1 MLKIFSSRH
10 RLFLTFIL
18 LYIAFSAVVRIIFY
32 SLSLSDIE
40 FSIIHFFRMLLTG
53 LFFDIGTISYFSLFY
68 ALYLLVLPVKFN
80 GSILDK
86 AITYF
91 SFSLGIIILL
101 FSFFAEFTF
110 WEEFKCRFNFIA
122 VDYLIYTYEVIENIN
137 ESYPLPYLFSA
148 IILLA
153 LLVVFFAYK
162 TNAFN
167 ITFSSHASFKTR
179 LKYFATT
186 LCVVLLFSF
195 FIKNNDAE
203 WSENRYENELSKSG
217 IYSFF
222 AAFRNNE
229 LNYDHFY
236 LTQKTEK
243 SAAILKPLMI
253 SPTEKSMGNK
263 ENVISRKVV
272 SDSAESTP
280 NIIFICIESFS
291 ADFMGTFG
299 NTENITPYLDEL
311 VKESILFTNLY
322 ATGTRTVRGMEA
334 ITLSVPPSPGR
345 SIVKRVDNGGLFNI
359 GSVFAQKG
367 YKNTFYYGG
376 DGYFDNMNS
385 FFGGNGFDIVDR
397 GRGYLVGDNIQ
408 KKRINIEDDEVQFE
422 NAWGVCDEDI
432 YNKVLKL
439 ADKNHASG
447 TPFFNF
453 VMTTSNHRPYTY
465 PDNKIDIPSGAGRHG
480 AVKYTDFAIQ
490 QFIEKAKTKPWFEN
504 TVFVIMA
511 DHCASSAGRWELEVS
526 KYLIPALIYNLKNNA
541 PEKVAKLCSQIDLF
555 PTLFGYLNWSYES
568 QFFGKD
574 ISKFA
579 PSDERAFIGNYRKL
593 GLLKKNN
600 LVVLSDKKD
609 ANYYDVQD
617 GVLTKTQSDSTAV
630 NEAISYY
637 QYNDYL
643 YKNGLL
649 KK

>member
-1 MLKIFSSRH
+1 M
-10 RLFLTFIL
+10 
-18 LYIAFSAVVRIIFY
+18 
-32 SLSLSDIE
+32 SLSDID

-68 ALYLLVLPVKFN
+68 ALYLLVLPIKLN

-86 AITYF
+86 AVTYF

-162 TNAFN
+162 TSAFN

-179 LKYFATT
+179 VKYFATT
-186 LCVVLLFSF
+186 LCVVLLFSS

-243 SAAILKPLMI
+243 SAAILKPLII
-253 SPTEKSMGNK
+253 SPREKSMGNK
-263 ENVISRKVV
+263 ENIISRKVV

-291 ADFMGTFG
+291 ANFMGTFG

-376 DGYFDNMNS
+376 DGYFDNMNA

-432 YNKVLKL
+432 YNKVLKQ
-439 ADKNHASG
+439 ADQNHKSG
-447 TPFFNF
+447 TPFFDF

-526 KYLIPALIYNLKNNA
+526 KYLIPALVYNLRDHA
-541 PEKVAKLCSQIDLF
+541 PEKVAKLCSQIDFF

-574 ISKFA
+574 ISRFSTA
-579 PSDERAFIGNYRKL
+579 HERAFIGNYRKL

-609 ANYYDVQD
+609 ANYYDVKD
-617 GVLTKTQSDSTAV
+617 GILTKTQLDPTAV